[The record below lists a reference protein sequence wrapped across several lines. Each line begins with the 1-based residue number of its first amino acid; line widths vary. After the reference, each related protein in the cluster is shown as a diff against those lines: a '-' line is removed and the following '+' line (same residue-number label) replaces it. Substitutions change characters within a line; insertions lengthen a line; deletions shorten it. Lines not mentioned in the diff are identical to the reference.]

1 MSQAVVALT
10 NTPARGL
17 VILEVM
23 VPLVVVNIPN
33 VPANLDTL
41 GIATPAL
48 AKKIHRPVTALI
60 NTTVMAPMKP
70 LL

>member
-33 VPANLDTL
+33 VPANLATL
-41 GIATPAL
+41 GMLHPEL
-48 AKKIHRPVTALI
+48 AKKIPQPVTALI

>member
-23 VPLVVVNIPN
+23 EPLVVANIPN
-33 VPANLDTL
+33 VPANLATL
-41 GIATPAL
+41 GMLHPEL

-70 LL
+70 LP